1 MNVKTTMIFV
11 LIAASLLVPMASAE
25 EVWNGSVDLLPG
37 TVNVTADN
45 SGEEYTISSTC
56 AMYATIRAAE
66 AGGFNYSISDA
77 WWDDYGSLYFDMIY
91 DRHESGSIGWL
102 YWVNYPD
109 GSSPTVGSNCYELT
123 DGDAMV
129 WYWGS
134 GMGTLPE
141 DSDMLIRI
149 KVAITER
156 GDLNHDGTITPAD
169 AVIALQIAVR
179 GGWLEAADMNC
190 DGVVTSLDAL
200 MILQAVAVG
209 RSRI

>member
-1 MNVKTTMIFV
+1 MNVKITMIFM
-11 LIAASLLVPMASAE
+11 LLAASLLMPVASAE
-25 EVWNGSVDLLPG
+25 EVWNGSVDLTLG

-56 AMYATIRAAE
+56 AMYATIMAAE

-77 WWDDYGSLYFDMIY
+77 WYDTYGSLYFDMIN
-91 DRHESGSIGWL
+91 DRHESGSTGWL

-109 GSSPTVGSNCYELT
+109 GSSPTIGANTYELV
-123 DGDAMV
+123 DGDLV
-129 WYWGS
+129 TWYWGS
-134 GMGTLPE
+134 GMGATP
-141 DSDMLIRI
+141 DNTDMLIQI
-149 KVAITER
+149 KVVITER

-200 MILQAVAVG
+200 MILQSGVSG
-209 RSRI
+209 